1 MGAGHRRIHSNIV
14 LSSTATTL
22 LVKDNASIPLQA
34 ENYADKENN
43 VATNYP
49 EHREHI
55 QGLVERLSKDI
66 SNTMAGFGQLH
77 RAATAQGALS
87 PKDKELIALGIAIA
101 LRCDGCIAYHVHD
114 AIKAGATR
122 EEMVETIGVAIL
134 MGGGPSLMYG
144 AETYEAIEQF
154 MGSKA

>member
-1 MGAGHRRIHSNIV
+1 MAM
-14 LSSTATTL
+14 
-22 LVKDNASIPLQA
+22 Q
-34 ENYADKENN
+34 
-43 VATNYP
+43 YP

-55 QGLVERLSKDI
+55 QELVGQLGKEI
-66 SNTMAGFGQLH
+66 PGTMAAFGQLH
-77 RAATAQGALS
+77 KAAAAQGALS
-87 PKDKELIALGIAIA
+87 PKEKELIALGIAIA

-144 AETYEAIEQF
+144 AETLEAIEQF
-154 MGSKA
+154 LTR